1 VSSIRGRSCKRKRL
15 KVGLDFRYAKS
26 ECGGEYRDEGKL
38 GVDYQAGCIWG
49 EDGSP
54 MFAEDRNFGER
65 HLRRMR
71 RSTLAQQATRRMR
84 LITRAPGDS
93 RSADACDRSADTL
106 TGTVTDETSA
116 IVADAIVKV
125 TDPAKQ
131 LERQVTTNSDGHFIL
146 PQLPPSRYKWMTL
159 TFEVR

>member
-1 VSSIRGRSCKRKRL
+1 
-15 KVGLDFRYAKS
+15 
-26 ECGGEYRDEGKL
+26 
-38 GVDYQAGCIWG
+38 
-49 EDGSP
+49 
-54 MFAEDRNFGER
+54 
-65 HLRRMR
+65 MR

-84 LITRAPGDS
+84 LIARAPGDS
-93 RSADACDRSADTL
+93 RSAAACDRSADAL
-106 TGTVTDETSA
+106 TGTVTDETGA
-116 IVADAIVKV
+116 IVADATVKV